1 MDFILGIALL
11 AAVGFIAYHI
21 GKKIGYEEAVSQKR
35 GSRYCHG

>member
-21 GKKIGYEEAVSQKR
+21 GKAVGYDEAVSSRRLRQCR
-35 GSRYCHG
+35 G